1 MNRNIKVNRIE
12 VRTQVHSAC
21 HALITDKDIAE
32 KVYMKV
38 MDYLE
43 DYLSDCEDEPM
54 EEWYDF
60 RDEQEYEDRWERR
73 E

>member
-43 DYLSDCEDEPM
+43 DYLSDCE
-54 EEWYDF
+54 
-60 RDEQEYEDRWERR
+60 EDGKGE
-73 E
+73 

>member
-21 HALITDKDIAE
+21 HELITDKDIAE

-38 MDYLE
+38 MDHLE
-43 DYLSDCEDEPM
+43 DYLSDCE
-54 EEWYDF
+54 
-60 RDEQEYEDRWERR
+60 EDERR
-73 E
+73 ADEHTD